1 MAMNANQMAQ
11 LVAQATNDLGI
22 SEPSDQQIEILE
34 AMCEGIIEH
43 IQNQAQVTTVIPSG
57 SSSGTYTGSIQ

>member
-22 SEPSDQQIEILE
+22 SESSDQQIVILE

-43 IQNQAQVTTVIPSG
+43 IQQQARVTTIVPSG
-57 SSSGTYTGSIQ
+57 SSAGTYTGSIQ